1 MEFKDNMDLYLLQT
15 MSIILI
21 TAVVI
26 LLLFNKLKLPSMI
39 GLFITGMVLGQFI
52 TSTSLITEISELG
65 VIFLLFII
73 GLEFSIE
80 KFSAI
85 KHYALIGGLLQVV
98 LTTILV
104 TLLSLYAMPFNQAI
118 FMGFLVCFSSTAIV
132 MKLIQKK
139 QLTHTLQGRVTLG
152 ILIFQDIA
160 VIIVLLLTP
169 LLAGE
174 SIDLTLLPTVLG
186 KLALLVVII
195 VVVGL
200 YLVPRALKEAAKTK
214 NRDLFMLLVLFICLG
229 TTFGTSAIGIS
240 PELGAFIAGL
250 IISNTDYAHQ
260 TLGYIQPFQD
270 VFMSIFLISIGLMID
285 VNYFVQNIILILALT
300 VLVLFVKFI
309 ATLITGEILNIPIR
323 TTIAISILLSQ
334 IGEFSFVLAGV
345 GITHGLLTRELFTM
359 FLAVSIITMSS
370 TPFLQNMTPK
380 VVDLFKRIPYF
391 HVDDELLLIKEEEVE
406 QEVLEDHVIIVGF
419 GVNGK
424 NLSRACYHYHIPY
437 VIVDLNPLIVEK
449 EKALGLPIIYGDAS
463 NESVLKELKI
473 NDAKCIII
481 ATSNYA
487 STLKTIDTARRL
499 NPDIHIIVRTRY
511 LKNVEEVYEVGAD
524 VVIPEEFETSIVIFT
539 KLMDYYDN
547 DVDDV
552 TDTIDTLR
560 SDNYYEFRSI
570 APDELTTKLNEQ
582 LTDLSVDSVYVK
594 DKKQLD
600 EYDFKKH
607 DLTVVSIIRDN
618 KTILGIS
625 PKFELKQDDLIL
637 FTGSEDNVENF
648 MKEVYTSE
656 NPVN

>member
-1 MEFKDNMDLYLLQT
+1 

-26 LLLFNKLKLPSMI
+26 LLIFNKLKLPSMI
-39 GLFITGMVLGQFI
+39 GLFLTGIVLGQFI

-80 KFSAI
+80 KFSSI
-85 KHYALIGGLLQVV
+85 KHYAIVGGLLQVV
-98 LTTILV
+98 ITTLLV
-104 TLLSLYAMPFNQAI
+104 MLLSLCAMPLNRAI
-118 FMGFLVCFSSTAIV
+118 FLGFLVCFSSTAIV

-160 VIIVLLLTP
+160 VILVLLLTP
-169 LLAGE
+169 LLGGE
-174 SIDLTLLPTVLG
+174 SIN
-186 KLALLVVII
+186 LALLPQILTKLVALVLII
-195 VVVGL
+195 LVVGL
-200 YLVPRALKEAAKTK
+200 FIVPRALKEAAKTK

-285 VNYFVQNIILILALT
+285 VNYFIQNILLIVAFSIV
-300 VLVLFVKFI
+300 VLLLKFV
-309 ATLITGEILNIPIR
+309 ATLITGEVLKIPIR

-345 GITHGLLTRELFTM
+345 GITHGLLTNELFTM

-370 TPFLQNMTPK
+370 TPFLQNITPRI
-380 VVDLFKRIPYF
+380 VDLFKRIPYF
-391 HVDDELLLIKEEEVE
+391 QVDEELSMIKEEEV
-406 QEVLEDHVIIVGF
+406 QSQILENHVIIVGF

-449 EKALGLPIIYGDAS
+449 EKALGLPIIYGNAS

-473 NDAKCIII
+473 NDANCIII
-481 ATSNYA
+481 ATSNYE
-487 STLKTIDTARRL
+487 STLTTIDAARRL

-511 LKNVEEVYEVGAD
+511 LKNVDEVYAAGAD

-539 KLMDYYDN
+539 KLMDYYN
-547 DVDDV
+547 KDVDEI

-560 SDNYYEFRSI
+560 SDNYYEFRSV
-570 APDELTTKLNEQ
+570 APDELTTKLNEN
-582 LTDLSVDSVYVK
+582 LTDLMVESLYVK

-600 EYDFKKH
+600 EYEFKKH
-607 DLTVVSIIRDN
+607 DLTVTAIIRDN

-625 PKFELKQDDLIL
+625 PKFELIEDDLIL
-637 FTGSEDNVENF
+637 FTGSQENIEFFLKDYYNVDGGI
-648 MKEVYTSE
+648 
-656 NPVN
+656 